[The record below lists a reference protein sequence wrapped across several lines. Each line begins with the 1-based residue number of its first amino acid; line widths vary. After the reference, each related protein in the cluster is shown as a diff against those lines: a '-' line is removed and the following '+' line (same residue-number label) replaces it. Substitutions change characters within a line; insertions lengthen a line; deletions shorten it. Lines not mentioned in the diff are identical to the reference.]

1 MSLVLILICGD
12 PKTQTGNQGPGSH
25 AESAEGRESDPLFSL
40 PSLLH
45 NEPWAVI
52 QPSVFL
58 GPTEMRG
65 SQFAL
70 EKNSTAFEDALP
82 SELCNAALLTI
93 NSVPPMPPCSSASFR
108 SIGGNGSH

>member
-1 MSLVLILICGD
+1 MTQPGRGIAGIGTRSVRPRAYPLATSCLLSLVLILICGVLR
-12 PKTQTGNQGPGSH
+12 PGQETKAQGHMLNQQR
-25 AESAEGRESDPLFSL
+25 AENLTHSSPSL

-58 GPTEMRG
+58 DHREMRG

-70 EKNSTAFEDALP
+70 EKNSIAFEDA
-82 SELCNAALLTI
+82 
-93 NSVPPMPPCSSASFR
+93 PPF
-108 SIGGNGSH
+108 